1 MISSHWCDQLLIL
14 QPKLN
19 SNLIVWGMFNFQLSD
34 WLNGYYCDHS
44 VGDLLVQIQDLPP
57 TVARG
62 AKRIWRGGVRPA
74 VKKTKEKESYK
85 EAKYN
90 TSNNHSRR
98 SRLVKEMI
106 HKTTQNDINYK
117 KDLKQTLS
125 SCLAVTQWTSRRA
138 LAFQRDLSAV

>member
-62 AKRIWRGGVRPA
+62 AKRIWGGGVRPA

-106 HKTTQNDINYK
+106 HKSTQNDIK
-117 KDLKQTLS
+117 
-125 SCLAVTQWTSRRA
+125 
-138 LAFQRDLSAV
+138 